1 MTEIEEGGLKF
12 SFPDHCEATK
22 YDDWA
27 FYRQQFQSVAG
38 GSKAVDILCLAQDVS
53 WLIEIKDYRQHPRT
67 KPSDLGGEV
76 ASKVR
81 DTLAG
86 LAAASA
92 NANDKGE
99 QALAERA
106 LAKRRWRVALHLEQ
120 QSVATSPLRPQA
132 INLANVLK
140 KLRMNLKA
148 IDTQPMVVSLQRPG
162 SGTPWTVQ

>member
-1 MTEIEEGGLKF
+1 MTEIEEGSLKF
-12 SFPDHCEATK
+12 SFPDHCETTK
-22 YDDWA
+22 YDGWA

-38 GSKAVDILCLAQDVS
+38 GAKAVDILCLAQDVS
-53 WLIEIKDYRQHPRT
+53 WLIEIKDYRQYPRT
-67 KPSDLGGEV
+67 KPSDLGDEV

-86 LAAASA
+86 LAAANA
-92 NANDKGE
+92 NAANSGE
-99 QALAERA
+99 QAFAEHA

-120 QSVATSPLRPQA
+120 RSVATSPLRPQA
-132 INLANVLK
+132 INPADVLQ

-148 IDTQPMVVSLQRPG
+148 IDTEPMVVSLQKPG

>member
-12 SFPDHCEATK
+12 TFPNHCEATK

-38 GSKAVDILCLAQDVS
+38 GAKAVDILCLAQDVS

-67 KPSDLGGEV
+67 KPSDLGDEV
-76 ASKVR
+76 SSKVR

-86 LAAASA
+86 LAAANA
-92 NANDKGE
+92 NAANKDE
-99 QALAERA
+99 QTFAEHA

-120 QSVATSPLRPQA
+120 PPVANLRLWPQG
-132 INLANVLK
+132 ISLVNVLE
-140 KLRMNLKA
+140 KLRRNLKA
-148 IDTQPMVVSLQRPG
+148 VDTQPMVVSLQRPG
-162 SGTPWTVQ
+162 SGTPWAVQ

>member
-12 SFPDHCEATK
+12 TFPNHCEATK

-38 GSKAVDILCLAQDVS
+38 GAKAVDILCLQQDVS

-67 KPSDLGGEV
+67 KPSDLGDEV
-76 ASKVR
+76 SSKVR

-86 LAAASA
+86 LATA
-92 NANDKGE
+92 NANAANKDE
-99 QALAERA
+99 QAFAEHA

-120 QSVATSPLRPQA
+120 PPVANLRLWPQG
-132 INLANVLK
+132 ISLVNVLE
-140 KLRMNLKA
+140 KLRRNLKA
-148 IDTQPMVVSLQRPG
+148 VDTQPMVVSLQRPG
-162 SGTPWTVQ
+162 SGTPWAVQ

>member
-1 MTEIEEGGLKF
+1 MTEIEEGDLKF
-12 SFPDHCEATK
+12 SFPDDCEATK

-38 GSKAVDILCLAQDVS
+38 GSRAVDILCLAQEVS

-67 KPSDLGGEV
+67 KPSDLGDEV
-76 ASKVR
+76 ASKIR

-92 NANDKGE
+92 NARDKGE
-99 QALAERA
+99 QAFAEQA
-106 LAKRRWRVALHLEQ
+106 LANRRWRVALHLEQ
-120 QSVATSPLRPQA
+120 QSVVTSPLRPQV
-132 INLANVLK
+132 INPANVLQ

-148 IDTQPMVVSLQRPG
+148 IDAQPMAVSLQRPG
-162 SGTPWTVQ
+162 SGMPWTVQ